1 MICNVTMTMKNKI
14 FAIMGAGLLLMTIS
28 SCRSESDTLLGYD
41 HDETLVFG
49 PAETSFAA
57 KFDVLWNGLS
67 QYYALWDYE
76 MEQGIDWDA
85 VYDEY
90 YPQFQ
95 ALDQRSTVTDDE
107 LKALLQ
113 QVLDPLHDGHNSI
126 DVKNHLTGNIVNV
139 APGADRLMA
148 RPDFEQSLVPFT
160 MAYYA
165 NTANGEIET
174 DGSGNPIFAEYSTQ
188 PVMILNDF
196 LSTPGVGGKW
206 IVAKIEELEAKTSL
220 TDLETFQLQQ
230 LKDLRTSMDEV
241 LTVARAGLP
250 FVSEYNHLAE
260 KYDFLQVPGFDYIDP
275 NFDGRGGI
283 DVKYALLKGNIAYFR
298 LNTFSLTTFLD
309 DATCQKA
316 FDMSNP
322 DTQQRVQAVKQVW
335 QSWFN
340 AVQTLHRNGTLG
352 GVIID
357 LRTNG
362 GGNMNDSK
370 YVVGS
375 LLTGNQIHF
384 GYQRFKRGTGR
395 LDYSPMMP
403 AHVSI
408 MSDPHEAITE
418 PVVILAN
425 CQSVSMSETSVLCLK
440 TMPNGTF
447 IGKRTFGAI
456 CALVDNDDH
465 SFNYSGYIGV
475 EGVTPVYA
483 HLPSMASYTLEKKLI
498 EAEGIHPDIE
508 VDLDVT
514 QYTTTGKDTQLDR
527 ALQFIR
533 TGN

>member
-1 MICNVTMTMKNKI
+1 MTMKHKI
-14 FAIMGAGLLLMTIS
+14 FTMMGAGLLLMTIS

-41 HDETLVFG
+41 QNEELVFG
-49 PAETSFAA
+49 AAEKSFAA
-57 KFDVLWNGLS
+57 KFDVLWNGMS

-95 ALDQRSTVTDDE
+95 ALDQRSTVSDEE

-113 QVLDPLHDGHNSI
+113 KVLDPLHDGHNSI
-126 DVKNHLTGNIVNV
+126 EVKNHLTGHTVKV
-139 APGADRLMA
+139 LPGVDRVRT
-148 RPDFEQSLVPFT
+148 RPDLNQSLVAFN
-160 MAYYA
+160 MSYYA

-174 DGSGNPIFAEYSTQ
+174 DDSGNPIFEECSTQ
-188 PVMILNDF
+188 PIMILSKF
-196 LSTPGVGGKW
+196 MTTPGEGGLW
-206 IVAKIEELEAKTSL
+206 IVAKIQELEAKSTL
-220 TDLETFQLQQ
+220 TDLESFQLQQ
-230 LKDLRTSMDEV
+230 LNDLRASLQQV
-241 LTVARAGLP
+241 LIQARQGQD
-250 FVSEYNHLAE
+250 FVNDYNFLVSQYA
-260 KYDFLQVPGFDYIDP
+260 FLQVPGFDYIDP
-275 NFDGRGGI
+275 AFNERGGI

-298 LNTFSLTTFLD
+298 LSAFSLTIFFD
-309 DATCQKA
+309 DATCQKT
-316 FDMSNP
+316 FDMSIP
-322 DTQQRVQAVKQVW
+322 ATQQRVQAVKQVW

-375 LLTGNQIHF
+375 LVTSDKIHF

-395 LDYSPMMP
+395 LDYSPLMP
-403 AHVSI
+403 AYVGTLSE
-408 MSDPHEAITE
+408 PHEAITE

-456 CALVDNDDH
+456 CALVGNEDH

-483 HLPSMASYTLEKKLI
+483 HMPSMASYTLEKKLV

-514 QYTTTGKDTQLDR
+514 QYNTTGKDTQLDR
-527 ALQFIR
+527 ALQFLR